1 MNEKHTINNFEE
13 FDETIDIKELFFALW
28 ERKILITT
36 ITAFFA
42 VVSVVYALSIPN
54 IYSSKAILAPA
65 SESSSLS
72 SKLGGLSA
80 FAGMA
85 GVNLSS
91 DSSDPSVEAIERITS
106 FDFFSLHV
114 LPNIKIENL
123 MAVKSWSRSS
133 NILSYDE
140 ETFDVNSKKW
150 IRKVKPPK
158 SIIPSE
164 QEAYRS
170 FKKIISVSVNK
181 KNDYVNISI
190 NHKSPYV
197 AKRWLDLVIL
207 NINESMRAEKK
218 KIVESSIDFLN
229 ERSVT
234 TNINTIKD
242 GIVKLLENQ
251 IQSLMMISA
260 SKDYVFKIIDSP
272 QVPELKF
279 SPNRPTI
286 CITITFLGGILSIIL
301 ALTLHFINRSTI
313 QSK

>member
-85 GVNLSS
+85 GVNLPS

-170 FKKIISVSVNK
+170 FKKIISVTVNK

-279 SPNRPTI
+279 SPNRPII
-286 CITITFLGGILSIIL
+286 CITITFLGGILSVIL

>member
-1 MNEKHTINNFEE
+1 MNEKHINNNFEG
-13 FDETIDIKELFFALW
+13 FDEVIDIKELFFALW

-36 ITAFFA
+36 ITTFFA
-42 VVSVVYALSIPN
+42 IVSVIYALSIPN

-106 FDFFSLHV
+106 FDFFSSHI
-114 LPNIKIENL
+114 LPNIKLENL
-123 MAVKSWSRSS
+123 MSVKSWSLSS

-140 ETFDVNSKKW
+140 EIFDASTKKW
-150 IRKVKPPK
+150 TRKVKPPK

-170 FKKIISVSVNK
+170 FKKIISVTVNK
-181 KNDYVNISI
+181 KNNYINISI

-229 ERSVT
+229 EISVT
-234 TNINTIKD
+234 TNINTIKG
-242 GIVKLLENQ
+242 GIVKLLESQ
-251 IQSLMMISA
+251 IQSLMMISS

-272 QVPELKF
+272 QVPELKS
-279 SPNRPTI
+279 SPNRPII
-286 CITITFLGGILSIIL
+286 CMTITFLGGILSLIL
-301 ALTLHFINRSTI
+301 ALTLHFINRHSI